1 MTTTSELDRAR
12 ADAIHAI
19 DSARQRA
26 VAIEREIDQYE
37 QVLATIPL
45 GRLMAVMSTLAEHDN
60 HIVEIYDRI
69 AELTLEVR
77 GG

>member
-1 MTTTSELDRAR
+1 MTTTSDLDRAR

-45 GRLMAVMSTLAEHDN
+45 GRLMAFSATLAEHEAQLID
-60 HIVEIYDRI
+60 
-69 AELTLEVR
+69 LTERTIRLEAAR
-77 GG
+77 